1 VSDEPTERS
10 SRPKGVTSQ
19 TANSCTDEQEPH
31 IEAGVS
37 LGRGGT
43 SHRSPL
49 LYHIRG
55 YVDAAA
61 IGGKLM
67 SLPGEVFVTTCG
79 LAKKS
84 AEVIVLIGNEPIPLI
99 IPVEIGGLTTRGRTE
114 H

>member
-1 VSDEPTERS
+1 
-10 SRPKGVTSQ
+10 
-19 TANSCTDEQEPH
+19 
-31 IEAGVS
+31 
-37 LGRGGT
+37 
-43 SHRSPL
+43 
-49 LYHIRG
+49 
-55 YVDAAA
+55 
-61 IGGKLM
+61 M